1 MTLPA
6 LIRPAHAVGTTARRQ
21 LALAAGLTLL
31 VVLAGAAAPSL
42 IPRQDVAQVES
53 VLGHLQAAILFGAAS
68 LGLLSGRWV
77 ARTSV
82 GFACAAML
90 VLAFAGA
97 VSGTVEGLGGLYPV
111 LYTVGAA
118 LAVVLLLAAAA
129 APEVD
134 DMASFRRMLSRESA
148 PMALLALV
156 ALSPVVDAVLMAGI
170 TMPLTV
176 RLTFSAVVAFGC
188 LIGAGWVLTLA
199 RPRLAWLPAVL
210 VILAVEVLIRSF
222 ALQWSG
228 ALLVALALKA
238 LAGAFALVGAAMAAR
253 AALVSTT
260 DGMTS
265 MLQDLS
271 AMQVEDN
278 RRRAEDSERLH
289 EVRSVLAGLHAAT
302 GSLRKYEDRLDPE
315 VRRRLKDA
323 VGAELSRLNY
333 LIDPSLPEPSA
344 DLDLEAVVMSVVVAE
359 REQGLRITTDLA
371 NVTVSGS
378 AAQIATLV
386 SDLLVNARM
395 HAPGSAVRLT
405 ARVEGNVV
413 SLSVRDWGPGLSPV
427 DAARVFERSYRGA
440 RSLAEGI
447 PGSGLGLHTARRLA
461 RQMHG
466 DLQVRT
472 PSGGGCCFVATLP
485 LAPGAGDQVL
495 GAPDADLTTSDLTAG
510 QSKVIQLTPRPGLRT
525 HRRPAGRDENFP
537 YRVKRSG

>member
-1 MTLPA
+1 VTLPA
-6 LIRPAHAVGTTARRQ
+6 LIGPAHLGGTTARRQ
-21 LALAAGLTLL
+21 LALATGLTLL
-31 VVLAGAAAPSL
+31 LVLAGVAAPSL
-42 IPRQDVAQVES
+42 IPGQGLDQVGS
-53 VLGHLQAAILFGAAS
+53 VLRHLQAAILFGAAS

-97 VSGTVEGLGGLYPV
+97 VSGTVEGLGGLFPV

-134 DMASFRRMLSRESA
+134 DVASFRRMLSRESA

-170 TMPLTV
+170 TMPLAVRMTV
-176 RLTFSAVVAFGC
+176 SAVVAFGC
-188 LIGAGWVLTLA
+188 LVAAARVLTLD

-210 VILAVEVLIRSF
+210 VILAVEAVVRSSV
-222 ALQWSG
+222 WEWPG
-228 ALLVALALKA
+228 ALLLALALKA
-238 LAGAFALVGAAMAAR
+238 LAGGFALVGAAMAAR

-271 AMQVEDN
+271 AMQIEDN
-278 RRRAEDSERLH
+278 QRRARDSERLH

-302 GSLRKYEDRLDPE
+302 GSLRKYEDSLDPE
-315 VRRRLKDA
+315 VRRRLEDA
-323 VGAELSRLNY
+323 VGAELNRLNY
-333 LIDPSLPEPSA
+333 LIDPALPEASA

-371 NVTVSGS
+371 NVSVSGS

-395 HAPGSAVRLT
+395 HAPGSAVLLT
-405 ARVEGNVV
+405 AQVQDKVV
-413 SLSVRDWGPGLSPV
+413 SLSVRDWGPGLSPD
-427 DAARVFERSYRGA
+427 DAAHVFERSFRGA
-440 RSLAEGI
+440 RSLAENV

-466 DLQVRT
+466 ELQVHAPT
-472 PSGGGCCFVATLP
+472 GGGCCFVATLP
-485 LAPGAGDQVL
+485 MTPGAGDEVL
-495 GAPDADLTTSDLTAG
+495 EAADADLTASRS
-510 QSKVIQLTPRPGLRT
+510 QVIQLTPRRV
-525 HRRPAGRDENFP
+525 RRPHHRPTGRDENFP
-537 YRVKRSG
+537 YSVKKSS